1 MKDLIDRQQAIDE
14 LMENVPEVWKDD
26 DYELGMRNQH
36 RSDVGIIE
44 ALPSVQPRKKGRWI
58 YGESEEGNDGYFCS
72 QCGNFVPWIY
82 KEFDIDFIKEFK
94 FCPSCGADMR
104 GDEDE

>member
-1 MKDLIDRQQAIDE
+1 MSDLISRQDAINTVSNW
-14 LMENVPEVWKDD
+14 LRAVFGVNSNANTIGVFRG
-26 DYELGMRNQH
+26 LR
-36 RSDVGIIE
+36 
-44 ALPSVQPRKKGRWI
+44 ALPSAEPRMKGRWI
-58 YGESEEGNDGYFCS
+58 YGESEEGHDGYFCS

-104 GDEDE
+104 GEEE

>member
-1 MKDLIDRQQAIDE
+1 MRDLIDRQAAIDAFYIQA
-14 LMENVPEVWKDD
+14 DD
-26 DYELGMRNQH
+26 DEWWTGTVQDMKEFLKG
-36 RSDVGIIE
+36 
-44 ALPSVQPRKKGRWI
+44 LPSAEPRRGRWI
-58 YGESEEGNDGYFCS
+58 YGESEEGHDGYFCS

-104 GDEDE
+104 GEDDEQ

>member
-1 MKDLIDRQQAIDE
+1 MRDLIDRQAAIDAFYIQA
-14 LMENVPEVWKDD
+14 DD
-26 DYELGMRNQH
+26 DGWWTGTVQDMKEFLK
-36 RSDVGIIE
+36 V
-44 ALPSVQPRKKGRWI
+44 LPSAEPRRGRWI
-58 YGESEEGNDGYFCS
+58 YGESEEGHDGYFCS